1 MSGDYGLDTITV
13 GNCTLTNFS
22 LAVADFI
29 NDSAS
34 KQRGTQVGVL
44 GINHK
49 INKTECHKRDCMKI
63 PVTPT
68 LSEAMVAAG
77 RIQSNSYGI
86 SLGSSGSIVFGGVDT
101 ARFTGPLVTLQ
112 TMPDES
118 NSTLRGQYTRQQL
131 RLAST
136 RTCIDGVPQR
146 NFTIAR
152 TAAVLDTGNGA
163 IRLPSDWLE
172 DIYRNMQIP
181 KVAYEDSLLP
191 QVPCD
196 NLTSNFSLEFTL
208 ADNTGDSG
216 SSIQIAVPLR
226 GLVVPIRNGFHN
238 ATRPHNVSAKDMCKF
253 RLAPSDT
260 TPGSYPGTISLGTP
274 FLRSVYSFC
283 NLDQHTISLAKAVHN
298 ATSEH
303 IVAIGKGQVSMPT
316 GTG

>member
-1 MSGDYGLDTITV
+1 MTGEYGLDTIIV
-13 GNCTLTNFS
+13 GDSSLTNFS
-22 LAVADFI
+22 LAVADSV
-29 NDSAS
+29 NDNAS

-44 GINHK
+44 GIDHK
-49 INKTECHKRDCMKI
+49 ISKTECHKRDCMKL
-63 PVTPT
+63 PVAPT
-68 LSEAMVAAG
+68 LSEAMVSAG
-77 RIQSNSYGI
+77 HIQSNSYGI

-101 ARFTGPLVTLQ
+101 AKFTGPLVTLQ
-112 TMPDES
+112 TVPDES

-131 RLAST
+131 RLTST
-136 RTCIDGVPQR
+136 KTCVDGVPRR

-172 DIYRNMQIP
+172 DIYRDMQIP
-181 KVAYEDSLLP
+181 KAAHADSLLP
-191 QVPCD
+191 LIPCD
-196 NLTSNFSLEFTL
+196 SVKSNFSLEFTL

-216 SSIQIAVPLR
+216 SSIKIAVTLR
-226 GLVVPIRNGFHN
+226 DLVVPVRNGFHN
-238 ATRPHNVSAKDMCKF
+238 ATRPHNVSGKDMCKL

-274 FLRSVYSFC
+274 FLRSVYSFY
-283 NLDQHTISLAKAVHN
+283 NLDQHTISLAKPVHK
-298 ATSEH
+298 AASEH